1 MRVAA
6 AGTDSVPGVRG
17 DGACVMTAAT
27 IIRPRWRAFPGSDNQ
42 VAQARLFVG
51 QVLGG
56 CPAADDAVLLTSE
69 LVTNAITHTASGTG
83 GKVVVTVYRADTR
96 VRVEVRDDGSDQV
109 PAVRP
114 HGPAGQSGY
123 GLGLVEL
130 IAHCWGYRGGQRP
143 DRVVHA
149 RVEAEPVT
157 LVARL
162 LRPEFAHDR

>member
-1 MRVAA
+1 M
-6 AGTDSVPGVRG
+6 PGVRG
-17 DGACVMTAAT
+17 YGARIMTAAT
-27 IIRPRWRAFPGSDNQ
+27 IIRPRRRVFPGSGDQ
-42 VAQARLFVG
+42 VARARLFVG

-96 VRVEVRDDGSDQV
+96 VRVEVRDGGSGQV
-109 PAVRP
+109 PAVC
-114 HGPAGQSGY
+114 SYGY
-123 GLGLVEL
+123 GGRVRLRAGPGRADSPLLG
-130 IAHCWGYRGGQRP
+130 ISRGAARP

-157 LVARL
+157 LAV
-162 LRPEFAHDR
+162 PGP

>member
-1 MRVAA
+1 V
-6 AGTDSVPGVRG
+6 
-17 DGACVMTAAT
+17 TAAT
-27 IIRPRWRAFPGSDNQ
+27 IIRPRRRAFPGSGDQ
-42 VAQARLFVG
+42 VARARLFVG

-109 PAVRP
+109 PAVCTYDK
-114 HGPAGQSGY
+114 AEESGY

-130 IAHCWGYRGGQRP
+130 IAHCWGYRGGQRGRIVWFMLEWKP
-143 DRVVHA
+143 N
-149 RVEAEPVT
+149 P
-157 LVARL
+157 
-162 LRPEFAHDR
+162 